1 VTRDFSNPALSLSPG
16 TGEYGR
22 VTEPHRITPQEARR
36 IAVRAQLLDAARPV
50 DLLDTVR
57 RLTLVQFEPT
67 AAVAPSADLVLW
79 SRLGRLY
86 RPEQLERA
94 LRDHVVVELRSMIR
108 AAHDVALY
116 RAEMRAWPG
125 ADARGWQQRRGEW
138 LRANDACRRDVLD
151 RLRHGGPMISRD
163 LPDTCAV
170 PWESSGWNDGR
181 SVAMMLELMEVC
193 GDVAVAG
200 RLGRERQWDL
210 AERIYPDDPAVPE
223 ADAVRERDARR
234 LRSLGIARARGQ
246 ETPVEPVGVGEAGD
260 AAVIEGVRGTWR
272 VDPAQLDR
280 DFEGRI
286 AILSPFDRLLFDR
299 KRMVDLFDFDYQL
312 GMYKPAAQRRFGFY
326 ALPILDGDRLVGK
339 IDATTD
345 LPASLLRVHRIH
357 EDEPFS
363 PALRDGVQSELE
375 GLAEMLR
382 VQLAFES

>member
-1 VTRDFSNPALSLSPG
+1 M
-16 TGEYGR
+16 
-22 VTEPHRITPQEARR
+22 
-36 IAVRAQLLDAARPV
+36 RAQLFDAARPV

-57 RLTLVQFEPT
+57 RLTVIQYEPT

-94 LRDHVVVELRSMIR
+94 LDEHVVVELRSMIR

-116 RAEMRAWPG
+116 RAEMAAWPG
-125 ADARGWQQRRGEW
+125 ADAHGWEQRRGDW
-138 LRANDACRRDVLD
+138 LRSNDACRRDILE
-151 RLRHGGPMISRD
+151 RLRHGGPMLSRD
-163 LPDTCAV
+163 LPDTCV
-170 PWESSGWNDGR
+170 NPWQSSGWNDTR
-181 SVAMMLELMEVC
+181 NVPMMLELMEC
-193 GDVAVAG
+193 AGEVAVAG

-210 AERIYPDDPAVPE
+210 AARVYPDDPAVPE

-246 ETPVEPVGVGEAGD
+246 ETPVEPVGVGEAGE
-260 AAVIEGVRGTWR
+260 AAVIEGVRGVWR

-280 DFEGRI
+280 GFEGRV
-286 AILSPFDRLLFDR
+286 AILSPFDRLIFDR
-299 KRMVDLFDFDYQL
+299 KRMVDLFGFDYQL
-312 GMYKPAAQRRFGFY
+312 GIYKPAAQRRFGFY

-345 LPASLLRVHRIH
+345 LPSSLLRINRIH

-363 PALRDGVQSELE
+363 PALRDGVRAELE

-382 VQLAFES
+382 VQLELG